1 MSKTGN
7 SAKDNLSTTQE
18 ELLSSEI
25 RYRRLFEAARDGILI
40 LDSATLKIID
50 VNLYM
55 TEMMGYS
62 RDEFIGREVCEFGI
76 PGDKEKNQAVFQKLR
91 ETGFIRYYHLPL
103 QNKDGMIWQVE
114 FICNAY
120 QEGNRQVI
128 QCNIRDMTA
137 RDQLERALFQLAEH
151 LEVEKARLIEAQ
163 SLAKAG
169 SWEMDLQNNKLTWS
183 DETYRIFEI
192 DPAEFG
198 ATYEAFLELLP
209 PDERAVVNKAYTE
222 SVANHRPYT
231 IEHRLRMKDN
241 RIKVVL
247 EHCRTFYDE
256 EGKPIRS
263 VGTVQDITD
272 RKLIEDQIL
281 FNALHDDLTG
291 LANRKLFMQHLHTA
305 IKYGKRHLDSKFAVL
320 FLDIDRFKVVND
332 SMGHVEGDKLL
343 EQIARRLESS
353 IRTSDLVARIGGDEF
368 TILLTP
374 IADESDAL
382 QIAERIQENLK
393 GGFDLTKREIF
404 TSASIGITFST
415 AKYTHA
421 EDMLR
426 DADIAMYRAKAAGK
440 AQYQV
445 FNPEMHK
452 EALELIQMEI
462 ELQQALVRQEFLLYY
477 QPIIDLKTNNIIA
490 FEALVRW
497 HHPTRGMILPGEFIP
512 IAEETGLIPSFGKWI
527 INESC
532 RQLREWQISK
542 QVPSSLMM
550 SVNLSSKQ
558 FQQPF
563 LVEQVSEALKTTGLN
578 ANCLKLEI
586 TESYI
591 LGNVETAVEMM
602 NSLRTLGVKICLDD
616 FGTGYSSLSYLQ
628 HLPIDYLKIDHSF
641 INQIAKGE
649 DAAEIVYTIIK
660 LAQNLKVK
668 VIAEGIETTH
678 QLAKLQQLNCEY
690 GQGYFFSKPLEAEA
704 VSFY

>member
-1 MSKTGN
+1 MSKTDN

-18 ELLSSEI
+18 ELPNSEI

-55 TEMMGYS
+55 TEMVGYS
-62 RDEFIGREVCEFGI
+62 RDELIGREVWELGI

-91 ETGFIRYYHLPL
+91 ETGFVRYYHLPL
-103 QNKDGMIWQVE
+103 ETKGGVTWQVE
-114 FICNAY
+114 FICNGY

-137 RDQLERALFQLAEH
+137 RDRLEQALLQLAEN
-151 LEVEKARLIEAQ
+151 LEIEKARLIEAQ

-169 SWEMDLQNNKLTWS
+169 SWELDVQNNKLTWS

-272 RKLIEDQIL
+272 RKLIEEKLL

-305 IKYGKRHLDSKFAVL
+305 IKYSKRHLDSKFAVL

-332 SMGHVEGDKLL
+332 SLGHVEGDNLL

-353 IRTSDLVARIGGDEF
+353 IRPSDLVARIGGDEF

-374 IADESDAL
+374 LADESDAM
-382 QIAERIQENLK
+382 QIAGRIQDNLK
-393 GGFDLTKREIF
+393 GGFHLAEREIF

-415 AKYTHA
+415 SKYTHA
-421 EDMLR
+421 EDMVR

-477 QPIIDLKTNNIIA
+477 QPIIDLETNTIIA

-497 HHPTRGMILPGEFIP
+497 HHPTRGMVLPGEFIP
-512 IAEETGLIPSFGKWI
+512 MAEETGLIFQLGKWI

-542 QVPSSLMM
+542 QVPSSLMI

-558 FQQPF
+558 FQQPL
-563 LVEQVSEALKTTGLN
+563 LVEQVAEALETTGLN
-578 ANCLKLEI
+578 SSCLKLEI

-591 LGNVETAVEMM
+591 LGNPEMAVAMM
-602 NSLRTLGVKICLDD
+602 NSLRALGIKICLDD

-628 HLPIDYLKIDHSF
+628 QLPIDYLKIDQSF
-641 INQIAKGE
+641 VSQMTNDE
-649 DAAEIVYTIIK
+649 EAAAIIHTIIE
-660 LAQNLKVK
+660 LARNLKVK
-668 VIAEGIETTH
+668 VIAEGIETAP

-690 GQGYFFSKPLEAEA
+690 GQGHFFSKPMEAQA
-704 VSFY
+704 ASFY